1 MQIRR
6 LQSDP
11 NHSLSFEMLDESA
24 QPIAVVSAFMRHLAA
39 RGYSPNTLSA
49 YAYDLLHF
57 FRFLSGQKLTW
68 EDFTPALSLAF
79 LEYLRQVS
87 SHKRVQR
94 LSLNLCANEAQPP
107 ARHLSSATI
116 NRILAA
122 VSSFYEYLIISG
134 HWQKTEN
141 PILKE
146 FDYESIRVRDRHRP
160 ALGGAS
166 RQQPVRRVV
175 RVRTVQRVPRPLTD
189 EQISLLFGSLHSL
202 RDKAI
207 FLLMLHGGLRP
218 GEVLNLRLE
227 DIQYGRRRIIVR
239 CADDHPKGVRT
250 KSRVERIV
258 DLHDPET
265 LQTLSAYIMEERPQ
279 DAENS
284 FVFLV
289 GGKGARRTEPLSY
302 SALVKMFQRHC
313 NQLDIRTPWITPHAL
328 RHTHATQMWEGGMR
342 ELTLQKRLG
351 HASPESTRIYTRVS
365 DATVVA
371 EYLKALGGRERK
383 S

>member
-1 MQIRR
+1 
-6 LQSDP
+6 
-11 NHSLSFEMLDESA
+11 
-24 QPIAVVSAFMRHLAA
+24 
-39 RGYSPNTLSA
+39 
-49 YAYDLLHF
+49 
-57 FRFLSGQKLTW
+57 
-68 EDFTPALSLAF
+68 
-79 LEYLRQVS
+79 
-87 SHKRVQR
+87 VQR
-94 LSLNLCANEAQPP
+94 LSLNLCASDTQPP
-107 ARHLSSATI
+107 ATHLSAATI

-134 HWQKTEN
+134 SWQKTEN

-146 FDYESIRVRDRHRP
+146 FDHESIRVRDRHRP

-166 RQQPVRRVV
+166 RQQPVRRVI

-189 EQISLLFGSLHSL
+189 EQVTQLCDSFQCL
-202 RDKAI
+202 RNKAI

-227 DIQYGRRRIIVR
+227 DIQYGRRRILVR
-239 CADDHPKGVRT
+239 WADDHPKGVRT
-250 KSRVERIV
+250 KSRVERLV
-258 DLHDPET
+258 DLHDPDT
-265 LQTLSAYIMEERPQ
+265 LQVLSAYIMQERPR
-279 DAENS
+279 DAGTA

-289 GGKGARRTEPLSY
+289 GGNGTRRNDPLSY

-313 NQLDIRTPWITPHAL
+313 DRLNIRTPRTTPHAL

-342 ELTLQKRLG
+342 EMTLQKRLG

-371 EYLKALGGRERK
+371 EYLRALGGKEK
-383 S
+383 KQ